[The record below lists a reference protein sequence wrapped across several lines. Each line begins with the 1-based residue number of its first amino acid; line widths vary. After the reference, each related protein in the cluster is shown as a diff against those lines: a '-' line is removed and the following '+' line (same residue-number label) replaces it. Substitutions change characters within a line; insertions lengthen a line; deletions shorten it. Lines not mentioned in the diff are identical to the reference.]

1 MLEHILVAVDGSP
14 PSRHA
19 ARFAFSLARQVKA
32 KVTLLTVLPLP
43 TVLPLGPMSGYAIL
57 SPGMSDEM
65 KGQLLGKLD
74 EIAAEAGGV
83 EFERVLETGAIV
95 DTIVEYAQKHAADL
109 IVIGARGLGAG
120 SRLMLGSVSDR
131 VVHAAH
137 CPVTVWR

>member
-1 MLEHILVAVDGSP
+1 MLQHILVAVDGSP
-14 PSRHA
+14 ASRHA

-43 TVLPLGPMSGYAIL
+43 SVLPLGPLSGYAIL
-57 SPGMSDEM
+57 SPGLSEPV
-65 KGQLLGKLD
+65 KAQLQAKLD
-74 EIAAEAGGV
+74 EIAAEAGGTDC
-83 EFERVLETGAIV
+83 ERLLEVGPIV
-95 DTIVEYAQKHAADL
+95 DTIVDLAQKKAVDL

-120 SRLMLGSVSDR
+120 SRLMLGSVSDQ